1 LLIAILCAV
10 ALAIAAPAQASAAE
24 NFADEPPFG
33 GQLPPPLERPPSL
46 SRPPAGFTLSGRE
59 AIDAANRADA
69 VQAERTESPGMYPI
83 AFERGDN
90 WQVSYFTG
98 PDTKRTEVAQAVV
111 DGTTGKVL
119 GAWHDTQLTDPLAR
133 GYSGAIAQQVN
144 APYLWL
150 PLCLLFLVPFFD
162 PRRPFRLLH
171 LDLLVLLGLGVSLYF
186 YNRAEITA
194 SVGLTYPV
202 LIYVLA
208 RMLWIGFWPRE
219 RAGPLIPAIPLRWV
233 AFAAIALACGRIALN
248 IVDSHVIDIG
258 VAGVVGADHIT
269 HGQELYAGNFAH
281 GLAIRGDVYGPF
293 NYLAYVPFELIFP
306 WNGHWGSVPAAHAA
320 AITFDLLTAVGLWVL
335 GRRLRPGPQ
344 GRALGIGLAFAW
356 LAYPF
361 TLYTM
366 NANAN
371 DSLIAALLVGAL
383 LAVTSAPVRAVAVA
397 LASAAKFGPAGLAP
411 LFATGTGE
419 RRGRQA
425 VVFAVVFVAVTAALV
440 IPFLPPDGLRGFYD
454 HTLGYQAGRSS
465 PFSVWGQAPSLH
477 FLQSAERVAAALLAV
492 AVALWPRRKTPAQI
506 AALAAAVTI
515 AVQLGATHWFY
526 FYVVWFLPVVLAA
539 IFWAQ
544 RGGTREPPT
553 RSASPAGP
561 ASVS

>member
-1 LLIAILCAV
+1 LLIAVLCAL
-10 ALAIAAPAQASAAE
+10 ALAIAAPAQAQASASE
-24 NFADEPPFG
+24 NFASEPPFG

-46 SRPPAGFTLSGRE
+46 SRPPAGFSLSGRE
-59 AIDAANRADA
+59 AIAAANQADA
-69 VQAERTESPGMYPI
+69 VQAERAESPGMYPI
-83 AFERGDN
+83 VFERGHN

-98 PDTKRTEVAQAVV
+98 PGASRTEVAQAIV
-111 DGTTGKVL
+111 DGRTGAIL

-133 GYSGAIAQQVN
+133 GYSGAIAQKVN
-144 APYLWL
+144 APYVWL
-150 PLCLLFLVPFFD
+150 PLCLLFIVPFFD

-186 YNRAEITA
+186 YNRADITA
-194 SVGLTYPV
+194 SVALTYPV
-202 LIYVLA
+202 LIYVFA
-208 RMLWIGFWPRE
+208 RMLVAGIWPRE
-219 RAGPLIPAIPLRWV
+219 RAGPLIPVIPLRWIAV
-233 AFAAIALACGRIALN
+233 AAIALACARIALN
-248 IVDSHVIDIG
+248 IADSHVIDIG

-269 HGQELYAGNFAH
+269 HGQDLYAGNFAH
-281 GLAIRGDVYGPF
+281 GLAIRGDVYAPF
-293 NYLAYVPFELIFP
+293 NYLAYVPFELAFP

-320 AITFDLLTAVGLWVL
+320 AIAFDLLTALGLWVL

-356 LAYPF
+356 LAFPF

-371 DSLIAALLVGAL
+371 DSLVAALLVGAM
-383 LAVTSAPVRAVAVA
+383 LAVTSAPVRAGAIA

-419 RRGRQA
+419 RRWRSAVIFG
-425 VVFAVVFVAVTAALV
+425 VVFLAVSAAL
-440 IPFLPPDGLRGFYD
+440 ILPFLPPGGLRQFYD
-454 HTLGYQAGRSS
+454 HTLGYQASRSS

-477 FLQSAERVAAALLAV
+477 FLQTAERVGAALLAV

-506 AALAAAVTI
+506 AALAAAVVI

-526 FYVVWFLPVVLAA
+526 FYVVWFLPLVLAA

-544 RGGTREPPT
+544 RNQAARDPAPVVTR
-553 RSASPAGP
+553 
-561 ASVS
+561 